1 MSTTYEITGTIHRI
15 SDTVVVKDTFRKR
28 EFIVMIPDG
37 QYPQHVKLQCTQ
49 DRCSLLDGLKP
60 GDPITVAFNVRGRL
74 YTDKNGQ
81 ETAFTNLEAWRIDRG
96 NAEPPTKTAEQV
108 AASFDDVPF

>member
-1 MSTTYEITGTIHRI
+1 MSYTLTGTIHAI
-15 SDTVVVKDTFRKR
+15 SPVEQVKETFRKR
-28 EFIVMIPDG
+28 DFIVHVPDG
-37 QYPQHVKLQCTQ
+37 QYPQHVKLQVTQ

-60 GDPITVAFNVRGRL
+60 GDPITAHFNVRGRL

-81 ETAFTNLEAWRIDRG
+81 ETAFTNLEAWKIDRG
-96 NAEPPTKTAEQV
+96 NAEPPTKTTEQV

>member
-1 MSTTYEITGTIHRI
+1 MSYTLTGTIHRI

-28 EFIVMIPDG
+28 EFIVLIPDG
-37 QYPQHVKLQCTQ
+37 QYPQHVKLQCSQ

-60 GDPITVAFNVRGRL
+60 GDPIKVAFNVRGRL

-81 ETAFTNLEAWRIDRG
+81 ETAFTNLEAWKIDRG
-96 NAEPPTKTAEQV
+96 ASTVPERTPEQTA
-108 AASFDDVPF
+108 AKFDDVPF